1 MFKVCSEFAQS
12 VFRVCSECFLS
23 VFRVCLESVQSRFR
37 VGSVLV
43 HSVFRVFSEFVQ
55 SVSRV
60 CSEYVQSVFR
70 VGSGLLVKIGCQ
82 YWLSKFVVKILV
94 IVSSSASSVMFW
106 HFFYK
111 GDSLEIINLLLQSC
125 LTRLLAMVV
134 LDIAKGATN
143 PRCEC
148 LCQSCLFKLQ
158 TSTIRYKQL
167 QAVIKRFPSL
177 FKLKRQ
183 L

>member
-1 MFKVCSEFAQS
+1 M
-12 VFRVCSECFLS
+12 FRVYSECFLS
-23 VFRVCLESVQSRFR
+23 VFIVCLESVQSRFR

-60 CSEYVQSVFR
+60 CSECVQSVFR

-106 HFFYK
+106 HFFIK
-111 GDSLEIINLLLQSC
+111 GI
-125 LTRLLAMVV
+125 
-134 LDIAKGATN
+134 
-143 PRCEC
+143 P
-148 LCQSCLFKLQ
+148 
-158 TSTIRYKQL
+158 
-167 QAVIKRFPSL
+167 
-177 FKLKRQ
+177 LK
-183 L
+183 

>member
-1 MFKVCSEFAQS
+1 MHG
-12 VFRVCSECFLS
+12 
-23 VFRVCLESVQSRFR
+23 FR
-37 VGSVLV
+37 VG
-43 HSVFRVFSEFVQ
+43 
-55 SVSRV
+55 
-60 CSEYVQSVFR
+60 
-70 VGSGLLVKIGCQ
+70 CQ
-82 YWLSKFVVKILV
+82 DWLSKLVVKILV

-183 L
+183 LWSCCQAVSWVHRQHYPFKHELFNIINKFWISILNSQSYNNQVNNPVSQLVRYWLGRAMIGLGSDKDRI